1 MGEVSIDIIPADH
14 VFGFAEQLVL
24 PDGARVRVTKDV
36 AGVREIFCALDD
48 PAVARGVPPEPGY
61 AERVLIRVIG
71 ELGVGGVGRRE
82 VKVCDFVVT
91 KPVNVIVVKPH
102 AIGSC
107 EVILR
112 EGFTEVGL
120 RSEKTVAADHGTRN
134 VGRPGLIVQRVINE
148 LVGKCGIDVL
158 IDNVKDDGD
167 IDGVARIHKAL

>member
-1 MGEVSIDIIPADH
+1 M
-14 VFGFAEQLVL
+14 
-24 PDGARVRVTKDV
+24 
-36 AGVREIFCALDD
+36 
-48 PAVARGVPPEPGY
+48 
-61 AERVLIRVIG
+61 
-71 ELGVGGVGRRE
+71 
-82 VKVCDFVVT
+82 
-91 KPVNVIVVKPH
+91 IVVKPH

>member
-1 MGEVSIDIIPADH
+1 MIISQLPNAC
-14 VFGFAEQLVL
+14 GFTTITLT
-24 PDGARVRVTKDV
+24 G
-36 AGVREIFCALDD
+36 
-48 PAVARGVPPEPGY
+48 
-61 AERVLIRVIG
+61 
-71 ELGVGGVGRRE
+71 
-82 VKVCDFVVT
+82 FVVT

-148 LVGKCGIDVL
+148 RVGEGGVEVRGDHGEAEGGR
-158 IDNVKDDGD
+158 DGLETV
-167 IDGVARIHKAL
+167 GAA